1 MKNVDVSLQWSGG
14 FVFGVRSKNN
24 DFKIFQGL
32 NSDSCCDLSV
42 EMARGISSIKHNIIM
57 QICAI
62 RCYKRYCLSQ

>member
-1 MKNVDVSLQWSGG
+1 MFLCNGREELCLGL
-14 FVFGVRSKNN
+14 GVGSKNN

-42 EMARGISSIKHNIIM
+42 EMVRGISSKKQNMIM
-57 QICAI
+57 QICAM